1 MIIDYSNLQ
10 LRYAVT
16 AAVRM
21 FLHLVYI
28 FSFFFASFVK
38 ANCVFPCS
46 PKTSKT
52 KTSKPKTSNP
62 KTSKMCLK
70 QKHLKPKTSKTQNI

>member
-1 MIIDYSNLQ
+1 MIFDYSNPQ

-38 ANCVFPCS
+38 ANCVFRLQVQFL
-46 PKTSKT
+46 
-52 KTSKPKTSNP
+52 
-62 KTSKMCLK
+62 LK
-70 QKHLKPKTSKTQNI
+70 